1 MFMHMNLWCICI
13 VRDAHDMY
21 MMRCMHD
28 DAYVYECVMRMLMR
42 YGAHDVVSA

>member
-1 MFMHMNLWCICI
+1 MSWCI

-28 DAYVYECVMRMLMR
+28 DAHVYECMMHMLMI
-42 YGAHDVVSA
+42 YGAHDAVSA